1 MKSIIIHGSMRDSR
15 VIIGEDI
22 GNIGKYLPRAD
33 VIVITDKDVY
43 RNYSQVMPTDKV
55 IRIGTG
61 EKIKNLD
68 TVAYIFKELIRMEA
82 DRTVFILG
90 FGGGIVCDIAGF
102 VASIYLRGV
111 RFGFVSTTLL
121 SQADAGV
128 GGKNGVNF
136 EGYKNMIGTFNQP
149 DFIICDPALLET
161 LPEKQIRNGCAEI
174 VKHAAIADKRL
185 FAYLEAHY
193 KEILKLKRDVIEKI
207 VYESVMIKSGVVNL
221 DEKEKGERRRLNFG
235 HTIGHAIEKVTG
247 LTHGEA
253 ISAGM
258 CAAARISEKKGILS
272 GKDRA
277 RLERILG
284 NMKLPTR
291 ISADMKTIFK
301 AMIKDKKREGDSIH
315 FVLLNGIG
323 DVVIEK
329 ISIKELEGLLM
340 D

>member
-1 MKSIIIHGSMRDSR
+1 MRDSR
-15 VIIGEDI
+15 VIIGEGI
-22 GNIGKYLPRAD
+22 GNIDKYLPRAD
-33 VIVITDKDVY
+33 VIVITDNDVY
-43 RNYSQVMPTDKV
+43 RNYSHVMPTDKV

-68 TVAYIFKELIRMEA
+68 TVAHIFKELIRMEA
-82 DRTVFILG
+82 DRTIFILG

-121 SQADAGV
+121 SQADAGI

-136 EGYKNMIGTFNQP
+136 EGYKNMMGTFNQP

-207 VYESVMIKSGVVNL
+207 VCESVMIKSGVVNL

-258 CAAARISEKKGILS
+258 CAAARISEKRGILS

-284 NMKLPTR
+284 NMKLPAR

-301 AMIKDKKREGDSIH
+301 AMTKDKKREGDSIH

-323 DVVIEK
+323 DAVIEK
-329 ISIKELEGLLM
+329 ISIKEMEGLLM

>member
-15 VIIGEDI
+15 VIIGEGI
-22 GNIGKYLPRAD
+22 GNIDKYLPRAD
-33 VIVITDKDVY
+33 VIVITDQDVY
-43 RNYSQVMPTDKV
+43 RKYGQVMPTNKV

-68 TVAYIFKELIRMEA
+68 TVAYILKELIRMEA
-82 DRTVFILG
+82 DRTIFILG
-90 FGGGIVCDIAGF
+90 IGGGIVCDIAGF

-121 SQADAGV
+121 SQVDAGV

-136 EGYKNMIGTFNQP
+136 EGYKNMMGTFNQP

-174 VKHAAIADKRL
+174 VKHAVIADKRL

-253 ISAGM
+253 ISVGM
-258 CAAARISEKKGILS
+258 CAAARISEKRGILS
-272 GKDRA
+272 GKDRT

-301 AMIKDKKREGDSIH
+301 AMTKDKKREGDSIH

-323 DVVIEK
+323 DAIIEK
-329 ISIKELEGLLM
+329 IPIKELEGLLM
-340 D
+340 G

>member
-1 MKSIIIHGSMRDSR
+1 MRSITIHGSLMDSR
-15 VIIGEDI
+15 VMIGEGI
-22 GNIGKYLPRAD
+22 ENINKYLPRAD
-33 VIVITDKDVY
+33 VIIITDQDVY
-43 RNYSQVMPTDKV
+43 RNYHQVMPTDKV

-61 EKIKNLD
+61 EKIKSLD
-68 TVAYIFKELIRMEA
+68 TVAFILKELIRMEA

-90 FGGGIVCDIAGF
+90 IGGGIVCDISGF

-121 SQADAGV
+121 SQVDAGI

-149 DFIICDPALLET
+149 DFIICDPVLLKT
-161 LPEKQIRNGCAEI
+161 LPEKEIRNGCAEI
-174 VKHAAIADKRL
+174 VKHAAIADEGL

-193 KEILKLKRDVIEKI
+193 KEILQLERDVIEKT
-207 VYESVMIKSGVVNL
+207 VYESVMIKSGVVNR

-253 ISAGM
+253 ISVGI
-258 CAAARISEKKGILS
+258 CAAARISEKRGLLS

-277 RLERILG
+277 RVERILG

-291 ISADMKTIFK
+291 ISADMEMVLD
-301 AMIKDKKREGDSIH
+301 AMTKDKKREGDSIH

-323 DVVIEK
+323 DTVIEE
-329 ISIKELEGLLM
+329 ITIKELDRLLIN
-340 D
+340 

>member
-1 MKSIIIHGSMRDSR
+1 MRSITIHGSLMDSR
-15 VIIGEDI
+15 VMIGEGI
-22 GNIGKYLPRAD
+22 ENIDKYLPRAD
-33 VIVITDKDVY
+33 VIIITDQDVY
-43 RNYSQVMPTDKV
+43 RNYHQVMPTDKV

-61 EKIKNLD
+61 EKIKSLD
-68 TVAYIFKELIRMEA
+68 TVAFILKELIRMEA

-90 FGGGIVCDIAGF
+90 IGGGIVCDISGF

-121 SQADAGV
+121 SQVDAGI

-149 DFIICDPALLET
+149 DFIICDPVLLKT
-161 LPEKQIRNGCAEI
+161 LTEKEIRNGCAEI
-174 VKHAAIADKRL
+174 VKHAAIADEGL
-185 FAYLEAHY
+185 FSYLEAHY
-193 KEILKLKRDVIEKI
+193 KEILQLERDVIEKT
-207 VYESVMIKSGVVNL
+207 VYESVMIKSGVVNR

-247 LTHGEA
+247 LAHGEA
-253 ISAGM
+253 ISVGI
-258 CAAARISEKKGILS
+258 CAAARISEKRGLLS

-277 RLERILG
+277 RVERILG

-291 ISADMKTIFK
+291 ISADMEMVLD
-301 AMIKDKKREGDSIH
+301 AMTKDKKREGDSIH

-323 DVVIEK
+323 DTVIEE
-329 ISIKELEGLLM
+329 ITIKELDRLLIN
-340 D
+340 

>member
-15 VIIGEDI
+15 VIIGEGI
-22 GNIGKYLPRAD
+22 GNIDKYLPRAD

-68 TVAYIFKELIRMEA
+68 TVAHIFKELIRMEA
-82 DRTVFILG
+82 DRTIFILG

-121 SQADAGV
+121 SQADAGI

-136 EGYKNMIGTFNQP
+136 EGYKNMMGTFNQP

-207 VYESVMIKSGVVNL
+207 VCESVMIKSGVVNL

-258 CAAARISEKKGILS
+258 CAAARISEKRGILS

-284 NMKLPTR
+284 NMKLPAR

-301 AMIKDKKREGDSIH
+301 AMTKDKKREGDSIH

-323 DVVIEK
+323 DAVIEK
-329 ISIKELEGLLM
+329 IPIKELEGLLM